1 MSWFT
6 CSSHCEKRPKC
17 TNDGGQFR
25 MGANGRF
32 RKSKR
37 DLNGT
42 DSDLDEFDTDQ
53 FEEVEDVEEHEG
65 LPLRQLETEDGGV
78 HLVIADDPED
88 PIGIGHEIWSEGLNS
103 TVRVVREVE

>member
-1 MSWFT
+1 
-6 CSSHCEKRPKC
+6 
-17 TNDGGQFR
+17 
-25 MGANGRF
+25 MGANGKF

-37 DLNGT
+37 DLNLNGT
-42 DSDLDEFDTDQ
+42 NSDLNEFDNGL
-53 FEEVEDVEEHEG
+53 FEEVDEVGEQEG

-103 TVRVVREVE
+103 TARVIREIE

>member
-1 MSWFT
+1 
-6 CSSHCEKRPKC
+6 
-17 TNDGGQFR
+17 
-25 MGANGRF
+25 MGANGKF

-37 DLNGT
+37 DLNLNGT
-42 DSDLDEFDTDQ
+42 NSDLNEFDTGL
-53 FEEVEDVEEHEG
+53 FEEVDEVAEQEG

-103 TVRVVREVE
+103 TVRVIREIE

>member
-1 MSWFT
+1 
-6 CSSHCEKRPKC
+6 
-17 TNDGGQFR
+17 
-25 MGANGRF
+25 MGANGKF

-37 DLNGT
+37 DLNLNGT
-42 DSDLDEFDTDQ
+42 DSALDEFDTDL

-88 PIGIGHEIWSEGLNS
+88 PIGVGHEIWSEGLNS
-103 TVRVVREVE
+103 TVRVFREID